1 MGKNKHYKNLAFCS
15 TPTDYDYDNSHL
27 LKSGYRLGF
36 RIDKY
41 NPVKK
46 EIINDLKNDKI
57 SYLIINHT
65 KRKRMIDI
73 WIKESNYFDNKN

>member
-1 MGKNKHYKNLAFCS
+1 MVKKKHYKNLAFFN
-15 TPTDYDYDNSHL
+15 PTSYDYDTNHL
-27 LKSGYRLGF
+27 LGGGYRLGF

-46 EIINDLKNDKI
+46 EIINDLKNDKTPY
-57 SYLIINHT
+57 SIINHT

-73 WIKESNYFDNKN
+73 WIKD